1 METAFVIRHTR
12 MLHLYIHPSV
22 QIMSATLRKRNISQ
36 YVWTMLGP
44 PASLLRKYRAA
55 GKGQSRNYV
64 VLPGWTPSR
73 LPLSVPTSKRLPTQ
87 FPKKRKTVAHHKV
100 RKKCC
105 MERTAP
111 LPPLPLFLRHRVLTS
126 VFLGQTWPHSVTFS
140 ISLAVQ
146 QWILM

>member
-1 METAFVIRHTR
+1 METAFVFRHTR

-22 QIMSATLRKRNISQ
+22 QIMSATLRKRKISQ

-55 GKGQSRNYV
+55 GKGQWRNYV

-73 LPLSVPTSKRLPTQ
+73 LPLSAPTSKMLPTQ
-87 FPKKRKTVAHHKV
+87 PPKKRKTVAHHKV

-111 LPPLPLFLRHRVLTS
+111 YPLSPCFYATESWQVFFWDRRGLIQSHFLSR
-126 VFLGQTWPHSVTFS
+126 
-140 ISLAVQ
+140 SLCNSEY
-146 QWILM
+146 